1 MRAEVGEVL
10 EVVEGE
16 HGPALCALYGEEAAR
31 GCGRALERDEPLDR
45 RQQACHFPGESSKFV
60 LLILFLS
67 GGDGNVRTPYA
78 PECTRVPDD
87 AGQLRELRRQRARRF
102 NA

>member
-31 GCGRALERDEPLDR
+31 RCGRALERDEPLDR
-45 RQQACHFPGESSKFV
+45 RQQACHFPGGKFEV
-60 LLILFLS
+60 CTFDYFFIR
-67 GGDGNVRTPYA
+67 GRWKRAYPICPRVYA
-78 PECTRVPDD
+78 RPR
-87 AGQLRELRRQRARRF
+87 
-102 NA
+102 